1 MKCGEWWN
9 DTDFRSGIF
18 TERHFLGCWKE
29 RRKYVAIDNI
39 KWITNSHPV
48 WGQQQTFIWS
58 QYETG
63 FWREH
68 NAMQLW
74 RQMWWTVLVTS
85 IWSDSILN
93 SLQLLRLDLKAIN
106 LYLKRIMEFISKY
119 FGGSLTD
126 LWLGIVWVVDHN
138 QWMKYPKDLSDGNLE

>member
-9 DTDFRSGIF
+9 DTDFRSGMGK
-18 TERHFLGCWKE
+18 TEQKSLNFRATEYFNGQ
-29 RRKYVAIDNI
+29 

-85 IWSDSILN
+85 NWSDSILN